1 MAAHDAMSGAPSGRT
16 RVAATVHGRVQ
27 GVGFRHF
34 VIVTA
39 RRLEVDGWVANAPD
53 GTVRCEIEGEGSA
66 VAQLVR
72 ELESGPMGAYVE
84 RVDLAPRIPTG
95 VAGRFEIHSFG
106 HSGD

>member
-1 MAAHDAMSGAPSGRT
+1 MSGAGGRT
-16 RVAATVHGRVQ
+16 RVAATVRGRVQ

-53 GTVRCEIEGEGSA
+53 GTVRCEIEGDGSA
-66 VAQLVR
+66 VAELVR
-72 ELESGPMGAYVE
+72 ELERGPMGASVE
-84 RVDLAPRIPTG
+84 RVDLAPRIPMG
-95 VAGRFEIHSFG
+95 KAGRFEIRSFG